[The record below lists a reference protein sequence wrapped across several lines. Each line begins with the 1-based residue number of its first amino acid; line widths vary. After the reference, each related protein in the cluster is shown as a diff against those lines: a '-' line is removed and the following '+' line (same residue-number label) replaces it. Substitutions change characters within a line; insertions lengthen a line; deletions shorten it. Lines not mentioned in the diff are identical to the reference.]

1 MELIRSSA
9 DSFEDNQAVNQR
21 AEKLNQRYTKI
32 QETADDVE
40 GKLSEN
46 AEVTCFLP
54 GFQK

>member
-1 MELIRSSA
+1 MELIKSSA

-46 AEVTCFLP
+46 AEVTCFLL

>member
-1 MELIRSSA
+1 MELIKSSA

-21 AEKLNQRYTKI
+21 ADKLNQRYTKI

-46 AEVTCFLP
+46 AEVTCFLL